1 MATFSDLD
9 LLNCL
14 WVIALSEVIR
24 RDGYSY
30 SNEMTCLIS
39 RCSLYFKNSTVSN
52 SFVCFTHC
60 RLGCVQEWK
69 VMIILM
75 IVGQGVHYFSNQLLD
90 LTQTHSLSLSRLIV
104 LMWSMNP
111 FSELIKHYRRWKHV
125 LVKDVCDFN
134 EMYKDS
140 RNVCFNIIL
149 SCLIPLYFIPLS
161 DDLWTLWGKTL
172 ERSSLYIHTH
182 KKKNQRKDL
191 HTSKNIIFKDNY
203 CIFLYLSF
211 FMQQDL
217 DLY

>member
-1 MATFSDLD
+1 MLDRGSTTF
-9 LLNCL
+9 
-14 WVIALSEVIR
+14 
-24 RDGYSY
+24 
-30 SNEMTCLIS
+30 
-39 RCSLYFKNSTVSN
+39 
-52 SFVCFTHC
+52 
-60 RLGCVQEWK
+60 
-69 VMIILM
+69 
-75 IVGQGVHYFSNQLLD
+75 
-90 LTQTHSLSLSRLIV
+90 QTSCWTWHKHTLSLSRLIV

-140 RNVCFNIIL
+140 RNACFNIIL

-191 HTSKNIIFKDNY
+191 HTSKIL
-203 CIFLYLSF
+203 FLKITIAFSSTSLS
-211 FMQQDL
+211 L
-217 DLY
+217 CSKI